1 MTTMKPRLRER
12 LTATDYCVTVGGIR
26 AADPSHRRALQ
37 RELRAAYRKLIND
50 VFIDLAASAGTDDP
64 VANDPRRVF
73 LGDRTA
79 HAYRLAADL
88 LTGTDAHSGEFLRA
102 FAPASWA

>member
-37 RELRAAYRKLIND
+37 RELRA
-50 VFIDLAASAGTDDP
+50 G
-64 VANDPRRVF
+64 RVF